1 MKIEGIGLAVALL
14 LCSMTV
20 GNAQGGPP
28 DKEQKMEAP
37 SRGADG
43 GAKSGDESKG
53 GGAGMKEDR
62 GSQKSD
68 RRSAGG
74 EQRDQPTSKRE
85 AREEK
90 GGGQPDKKAASEKA
104 TEPSGKQADTR
115 DDATKAK
122 DEAQKPEKA
131 ETGSGQEPAKEQQA
145 EDKSKDTGKQAEL
158 DKAKQ
163 VNLSGD
169 KQDKVRSAFRGLS
182 NVKHET
188 KIDVDVSVG
197 TRLPGHL
204 HFQPL
209 PVAVIEIVPEYRGF
223 VFVYVDDRY
232 VICDPNT
239 YEVVA
244 IIDQGGEGG
253 YRTTAARDGGGECST
268 NLTLNRD
275 ERELL
280 LNSIEI
286 KGEQTDVDDLSIGFT
301 VPQSVDLNPLPD
313 RVLSRVDKL
322 KGCQYFVAE
331 DQIALVNPDDDK
343 VVLLVDAND

>member
-131 ETGSGQEPAKEQQA
+131 ETSSGQEPKEQQA

-244 IIDQGGEGG
+244 IIDEGGEGG